1 MTLAELKTGQ
11 KAVVSGFKEY
21 SPLTQRIMQLGVLE
35 DTVLEVLRRA
45 PAGDPIE
52 IRLLGYAL
60 SLRQSEASLI
70 ELRDIR

>member
-1 MTLAELKTGQ
+1 M
-11 KAVVSGFKEY
+11 VSGFKEY